1 MRNKIGEYEQK
12 VFQELSIYQQKMLDD
27 SIELTEMQKLT
38 LSRLIDMRS
47 WLLEGHTDVT
57 VLSMTKTVHGLG
69 DRRSRELLII
79 TYELFAELRRSKNTE
94 GIKFIE
100 AEVLDIQASEVLA
113 QAKKI
118 QEDWNKLHVGRPMD
132 AETVKSY
139 TELMKLWKS
148 IKKESATIKGAY
160 EKESR
165 IKPVEKPTQVTFIKV
180 SSKEEAERAKQY
192 VAYEEVRDS
201 E

>member
-1 MRNKIGEYEQK
+1 MRSKIGEYEQK

-27 SIELTEMQKLT
+27 SIELTEIQKLT

-57 VLSMTKTVHGLG
+57 VLSMSKTVHGLG

-118 QEDWNKLHVGRPMD
+118 QEDWKNLHEGRPMD
-132 AETVKSY
+132 NDTVKSY

-148 IKKESATIKGAY
+148 LKKESALIKGAY

-165 IKPVEKPTQVTFIKV
+165 IKPVEKPTAITFIKV
-180 SSKEEAERAKQY
+180 GSKEEMERAKKY
-192 VAYEEVRDS
+192 VEYEEVRDT